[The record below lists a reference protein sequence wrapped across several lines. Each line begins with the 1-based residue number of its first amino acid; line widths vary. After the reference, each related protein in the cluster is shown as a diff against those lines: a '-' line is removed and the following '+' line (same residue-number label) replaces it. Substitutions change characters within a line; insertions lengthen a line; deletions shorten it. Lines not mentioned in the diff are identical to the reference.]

1 MVCIESLTIELSL
14 YRYFFIF
21 TFIYAVRSIY
31 KLKEVN
37 KMIDIADLDLM
48 VSVRKIIF
56 YLNIV

>member
-14 YRYFFIF
+14 YKHLFIF

-31 KLKEVN
+31 KLKEFN

-48 VSVRKIIF
+48 VS
-56 YLNIV
+56 